1 MFHHHFPVYENRVYF
16 FVRHYIQLGTKKSTF
31 GKTQLGGGGEKSRSP
46 SSEKM
51 FPIGFFEEKATNTI
65 ITTSAS
71 FGSFLHISCFFGYL
85 SKKTDFQ
92 CHGFKKFQF
101 ISPKNKKSQS
111 SVLESPLRVL
121 SRYVTI

>member
-1 MFHHHFPVYENRVYF
+1 MKYHVYSKC
-16 FVRHYIQLGTKKSTF
+16 IGTGDCRGTYNWGQKKSTF

-46 SSEKM
+46 SSEKL

-71 FGSFLHISCFFGYL
+71 FGSFRHISCLFGYL

-92 CHGFKKFQF
+92 CHGFKNFQF
-101 ISPKNKKSQS
+101 VSPKNKKNH
-111 SVLESPLRVL
+111 RVVFWKAL
-121 SRYVTI
+121 YEYFLDT